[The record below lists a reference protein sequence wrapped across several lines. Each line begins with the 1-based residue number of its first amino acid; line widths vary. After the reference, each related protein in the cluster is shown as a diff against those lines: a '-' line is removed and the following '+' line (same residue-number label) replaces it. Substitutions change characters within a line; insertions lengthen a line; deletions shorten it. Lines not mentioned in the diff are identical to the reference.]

1 MRGENYLR
9 FIKTNYKKIIW
20 ILIIIIGISLILFPT
35 ISNLINDSN
44 SNNQIDEYN
53 KAVSGLTDDEKS
65 NMEENASK
73 YNSTGNSNYYNA
85 LNLGEVISYIEIP
98 KINVY
103 LPIYNDTSE
112 KTLSVAI
119 GHLERTSL
127 PVGGKGTH
135 CVLTGHSGLTTNKL
149 FTDLDKLEVGDTF
162 TLHTLDKK
170 LVYKVTN
177 IEIILPDDVY
187 YNCEYD
193 KDRCTLVTCTPI
205 GVNTHRLCVRGER
218 VLNNED

>member
-20 ILIIIIGISLILFPT
+20 ILVIIIGISLISFPT
-35 ISNLINDSN
+35 ISNLINGSS
-44 SNNQIDEYN
+44 SNNRIDEYN
-53 KAVSGLTDDEKS
+53 KAVSGLTDEEKS

-103 LPIYNDTSE
+103 LPIYNDTSD

-149 FTDLDKLEVGDTF
+149 FTDLDKLEAGDTF

-177 IEIILPDDVY
+177 IEIFLPDDVY

-193 KDRCTLVTCTPI
+193 KDQCTLVTCTPI
-205 GVNTHRLCVRGER
+205 GINTHRLCVRGER
-218 VLNNED
+218 TEN

>member
-193 KDRCTLVTCTPI
+193 KDQCTLVTCTPI
-205 GVNTHRLCVRGER
+205 GINTHRLCVRAER
-218 VLNNED
+218 TEN

>member
-85 LNLGEVISYIEIP
+85 LNLGEVISYIEIQ

-193 KDRCTLVTCTPI
+193 KDQCTLVTCTPI
-205 GVNTHRLCVRGER
+205 GINTHRLCVRAER
-218 VLNNED
+218 TEN

>member
-135 CVLTGHSGLTTNKL
+135 CVLTGHSGLMTNKL

-193 KDRCTLVTCTPI
+193 KDQCTLVTCTPI
-205 GVNTHRLCVRGER
+205 GINTHRLCVRAER
-218 VLNNED
+218 TEN

>member
-135 CVLTGHSGLTTNKL
+135 CALTGHSGLTTNKL

-193 KDRCTLVTCTPI
+193 KDQCTLVTCTPI
-205 GVNTHRLCVRGER
+205 GINTHRLCVRAER
-218 VLNNED
+218 TEN

>member
-20 ILIIIIGISLILFPT
+20 ILVIIIGISLISFPT
-35 ISNLINDSN
+35 ISNLINGSS
-44 SNNQIDEYN
+44 SNNRIDEYN
-53 KAVSGLTDDEKS
+53 KAVSGLTDEEKS

-103 LPIYNDTSE
+103 LPIYNDTSD

-149 FTDLDKLEVGDTF
+149 FTDLDKLEAGDTF

-193 KDRCTLVTCTPI
+193 KDQCTLVTCTPI
-205 GVNTHRLCVRGER
+205 GINTHRLCVRGER
-218 VLNNED
+218 TEN

>member
-193 KDRCTLVTCTPI
+193 KDQCTLVTCTPI
-205 GVNTHRLCVRGER
+205 GINTHRLCVRGER
-218 VLNNED
+218 TEN

>member
-85 LNLGEVISYIEIP
+85 LNLGKVISYIEIP

-193 KDRCTLVTCTPI
+193 KDQCTLVTCTPI
-205 GVNTHRLCVRGER
+205 GINTHRLCVRAER
-218 VLNNED
+218 TEN

>member
-149 FTDLDKLEVGDTF
+149 FTDLDKLEAGDTF

-193 KDRCTLVTCTPI
+193 KDQCTLVTCTPI
-205 GVNTHRLCVRGER
+205 GINTHRLCVRAER
-218 VLNNED
+218 TEN